1 MNRNSLT
8 RSRMPLRFA
17 AAFFAVILLVCCL
30 FPGAAALSDPA
41 PQAEAVYLADPES
54 GFVLYEKNAD
64 EKRFPA
70 STTKIMTALL
80 TLENV
85 DDLNTL
91 VEVTEED
98 FNGVES
104 DSSKAGFKVGEQV
117 PVIDLLYGLML
128 PSGNEAANTLA
139 RYVGGSVDKFVEM
152 MNDRAKELGCEN
164 THFMNPNGLHNE
176 DHYTTAR
183 DLYTITQRAMQDE
196 TFQLIVNT
204 AQKTLSKNNMT
215 SERGGKPLKVYTTNM
230 LIFSRHQT
238 AYYYAYAKGIKT
250 GHTSQAG
257 YCLVAA
263 AEKKGGK
270 LISVM
275 LGCER
280 PEGAAQPVTF
290 AETRRMFEWGYENF
304 TNMKLVEKGAEEY
317 SKQISV
323 RLSTEDDK
331 LVLVTQ
337 SDLEGTVPKDINLE
351 DLELNYDIPESVDA
365 PVKAGDKLGTLNVQ
379 YNGVDYGTVDMVALS
394 DVSRS
399 EVLYY
404 ADKIEHFFQSPLFR
418 ILVVLIIVL
427 FFAYF
432 GILFYRARRKRLRRQ
447 QMMKSRQARYRD
459 YDKRDRDQNG
469 R

>member
-1 MNRNSLT
+1 MKTNPNMHRVA
-8 RSRMPLRFA
+8 PARFA
-17 AAFFAVILLVCCL
+17 AAFLTVIVLFSCLL
-30 FPGAAALSDPA
+30 PSAAALQDPA
-41 PQAEAVYLADPES
+41 PQCEAAFLADPDS

-64 EKRFPA
+64 EKRYPA

-80 TLENV
+80 TLEHV
-85 DDLNTL
+85 DDLDKL

-98 FNGVES
+98 FEGVEA

-117 PVIDLLYGLML
+117 PVIDLLYGLLL

-139 RYVGGSVDKFVEM
+139 RYVGGSVENFVQM
-152 MNDRAKELGCEN
+152 MNKRAQELGCKN
-164 THFMNPNGLHNE
+164 THFVNPNGLHDDN
-176 DHYTTAR
+176 HYTTAR
-183 DLYTITQRAMQDE
+183 DLYKIAQQAMKDE
-196 TFQLIVNT
+196 TFQLIANT
-204 AQKTLSKNNMT
+204 AQKTLSSTNMT
-215 SERGGKPLKVYTTNM
+215 SERGGKPLKVFTTNM
-230 LIFSRHQT
+230 LIYSRNQP

-275 LGCER
+275 LGCEK
-280 PEGAAQPVTF
+280 PQGAAQPVTF
-290 AETRRMFEWGYENF
+290 AETKRLFDWGYQNF
-304 TNMKLVEKGAEEY
+304 VSMKLIEKGNEKQN
-317 SKQISV
+317 KQIQV
-323 RLSTEDDK
+323 RLSTETDQ
-331 LVLVTQ
+331 LVLVTE
-337 SDLEGTVPKDINLE
+337 SDLSGTVPKDIDLA

-379 YNGVDYGTVDMVALS
+379 YNGVDYGTVNMIALS

-418 ILVVLIIVL
+418 FLVLLIIVL
-427 FFAYF
+427 FLLYF
-432 GILFYRARRKRLRRQ
+432 FLLFYRARRRRIRRRK
-447 QMMKSRQARYRD
+447 MMKSKQARYRE
-459 YDKRDRDQNG
+459 YDKRDHDNDR
-469 R
+469 